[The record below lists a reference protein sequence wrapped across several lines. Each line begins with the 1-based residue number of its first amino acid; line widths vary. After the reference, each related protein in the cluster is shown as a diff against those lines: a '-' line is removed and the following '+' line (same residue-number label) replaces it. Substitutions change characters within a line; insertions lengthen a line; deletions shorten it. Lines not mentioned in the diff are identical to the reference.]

1 MLRYLA
7 GITSSHNV
15 DGEMALD
22 TKLERRWASQQP
34 GVTKRISFLSFFFF
48 FLSFF
53 LVFFFSFFFFIRGVG
68 VGVLVL
74 WASFSVKRLLTGD
87 FLVQ

>member
-1 MLRYLA
+1 MGLSATRCDEE
-7 GITSSHNV
+7 N
-15 DGEMALD
+15 
-22 TKLERRWASQQP
+22 
-34 GVTKRISFLSFFFF
+34 FFSFFFF
-48 FLSFF
+48 FFVLSFF
-53 LVFFFSFFFFIRGVG
+53 LVFFFSFFFFIPGVD